1 MTKLLDTKVCVL
13 IYEGIEKC
21 AYRTV
26 EECSNAIFKEDPAE
40 LLNYDWKVVTFRDWI
55 LLHKRLG
62 YLGEPTIEAY

>member
-1 MTKLLDTKVCVL
+1 MTYLLDTEVCVL
-13 IYEGIEKC
+13 IYEGLERC

-40 LLNYDWKVVTFRDWI
+40 LLSFDWKVMTFREWS

-62 YLGEPTIEAY
+62 HLGKPSLEPN